1 MNKRNLFTIGGAAA
15 FGLALVALPAS
26 PARAQKPEDST
37 VTRLQQKL
45 DELQSKLQAQLESQ
59 QVQEAELAVTDALMR
74 ALGPTAGVRGLR
86 ITTDFPHGLR
96 IVVLESV
103 PVAVLVHGADRVA
116 VDANGSLLPRVAA
129 DDLNIVIAD
138 DGSGW
143 LGVETHE
150 VTADKAKELKLSAER
165 GVVLGRIV
173 PDSPAAK
180 AGLKENDVVTEI
192 NGQRV
197 EGAAQFRRMIHE
209 IPAGR
214 SIQLTVWRD
223 GRTQAISA
231 TLGKSEERHHAMKMV
246 TPSPGTFAFRMP
258 EIPEIPPMEWN
269 GAMLAGG
276 QPRLGIDAEDLSG
289 QLGAFFGAPDGEGI
303 LVRDV
308 NSGSPAEKAGVKAG
322 DVITSLNGDR
332 IRTVGDLREKLSA
345 KRDDKDRTV
354 KLGVLRNKSE
364 ISLAVELPAA
374 AARPKRLVS
383 RRTSI

>member
-1 MNKRNLFTIGGAAA
+1 MNKRNLILAGGAAA
-15 FGLALVALPAS
+15 LSLALIALPGFSAKKQVEK
-26 PARAQKPEDST
+26 QKVQRSAPT
-37 VTRLQQKL
+37 VIEL
-45 DELQSKLQAQLESQ
+45 DEP
-59 QVQEAELAVTDALMR
+59 EAIELPGVPDIEQDDVRILM
-74 ALGPTAGVRGLR
+74 
-86 ITTDFPHGLR
+86 
-96 IVVLESV
+96 
-103 PVAVLVHGADRVA
+103 
-116 VDANGSLLPRVAA
+116 
-129 DDLNIVIAD
+129 
-138 DGSGW
+138 DGDGTGW

-150 VTADKAKELKLSAER
+150 VTTEKAKELKLPAER
-165 GVVLGRIV
+165 GVVLGKIV

-209 IPAGR
+209 IPADR
-214 SIQLTVWRD
+214 TIQLTVWRD
-223 GRTQAISA
+223 GRTQTINA
-231 TLGKSEERHHAMKMV
+231 TLGKSEQGRHAMKMM
-246 TPSPGTFAFRMP
+246 TPTPGTFAFRMP
-258 EIPEIPPMEWN
+258 EMPEIPSMEWN
-269 GAMLAGG
+269 GSLLLGG

-322 DVITSLNGDR
+322 DVITSLNGER
-332 IRTVGDLREKLSA
+332 LRSVGELREKLSA

-364 ISLAVELPAA
+364 VSLTVELPAP
-374 AARPKRLVS
+374 AARTKRLVS